1 MGTVPGPIIQVRIS
15 QPELSG
21 AVQPALQQVR
31 QQSLSISNSIADDW
45 KRLAAQIRASM
56 AQGLSTDKETLQTR
70 TNLIG
75 VLDKQISGYRQLNE
89 LSTKQLS
96 SLKAMTLERERRRD
110 ALRRGVGVGTT
121 AGTSSALNQVSFQTV
136 QGIERALDS
145 IINRFFGGAAGAAAR
160 TIRDVGYY
168 GSLANRGGQGAAGAE
183 GAAQGTGIF
192 SGFSSG
198 LSTVFGAI
206 PSGVLAVSGLT
217 AAFAGLAAV
226 GITVTKSLAETAQT
240 INNTAAATGLTTTQ

>member
-1 MGTVPGPIIQVRIS
+1 MGSIPGPIIQFRIS

-75 VLDKQISGYRQLNE
+75 ILDRQISGYRQLNE
-89 LSTKQLS
+89 LSTKELS
-96 SLKAMTLERERRRD
+96 SLKAMTLERERQAD
-110 ALRRGVGVGTT
+110 ALRRGGAGTT
-121 AGTSSALNQVSFQTV
+121 AGTPSALNQVSFQTV

-145 IINRFFGGAAGAAAR
+145 VINRFFGGAAGAAAR

-183 GAAQGTGIF
+183 GAAQSTGIF

-206 PSGVLAVSGLT
+206 P
-217 AAFAGLAAV
+217 
-226 GITVTKSLAETAQT
+226 
-240 INNTAAATGLTTTQ
+240 

>member
-1 MGTVPGPIIQVRIS
+1 MGTIPGPIIQFRIS

-56 AQGLSTDKETLQTR
+56 AQGLSSDKETLQTR

-75 VLDKQISGYRQLNE
+75 ILDKQISGYRQLNE
-89 LSTKQLS
+89 LSTKELS
-96 SLKAMTLERERRRD
+96 SLKAMTLERERQTD
-110 ALRRGVGVGTT
+110 AIRRGGVGTT

-136 QGIERALDS
+136 QGIERVLDS
-145 IINRFFGGAAGAAAR
+145 VINRYLGGAAGAAAR

-168 GSLANRGGQGAAGAE
+168 SAQANGGGS
-183 GAAQGTGIF
+183 GTGGILSGF
-192 SGFSSG
+192 TGGFSSLFSG
-198 LSTVFGAI
+198 I
-206 PSGVLAVSGLT
+206 PTS
-217 AAFAGLAAV
+217 
-226 GITVTKSLAETAQT
+226 
-240 INNTAAATGLTTTQ
+240 